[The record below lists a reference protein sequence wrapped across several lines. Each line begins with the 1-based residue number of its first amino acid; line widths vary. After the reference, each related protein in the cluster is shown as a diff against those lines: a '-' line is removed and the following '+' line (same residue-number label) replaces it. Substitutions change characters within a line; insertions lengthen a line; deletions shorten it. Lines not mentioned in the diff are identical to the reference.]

1 MSYNQKTYKKR
12 RFVKLSKDPLKPP
25 AKPLATKN
33 EKASARSKE
42 LTMWRDGWFKGKY
55 ESTKR

>member
-1 MSYNQKTYKKR
+1 MTYNTKKCS
-12 RFVKLSKDPLKPP
+12 FVNLNKDPLKPP
-25 AKPLATKN
+25 AKTSPTKN

-55 ESTKR
+55 ESTKLP